1 MKKIIA
7 LLATIFCLF
16 TSVFALDWS
25 NPLEDVAFSHNVDY
39 SEWQVE
45 LKGVNPEW
53 YYKPTIK
60 LLSENKNDFYV
71 ENIVTC
77 NETNNVITKEIKSD
91 ILKLASMTM
100 LYDSPFVGI
109 SLYDGYAAEI
119 ITYIS
124 PENKSISAFVEVQ
137 TFTEK

>member
-7 LLATIFCLF
+7 LLIATLCLF

-25 NPLEDVAFSHNVDY
+25 NPLEDVVFNHNEDY
-39 SEWQVE
+39 SEWNVE

-60 LLSENKNDFYV
+60 LSSENKNDFYV

-77 NETNNVITKEIKSD
+77 NETSNDITKEIKSD
-91 ILKLASMTM
+91 ILKLASSTM

-124 PENKSISAFVEVQ
+124 PETKSINAFVEVQ

>member
-1 MKKIIA
+1 MKKTIT
-7 LLATIFCLF
+7 LLVTIFYLF

-25 NPLEDVAFSHNVDY
+25 NPLEGVVFNHNADY
-39 SEWQVE
+39 SDWYVE

-60 LLSENKNDFYV
+60 LSSENKNDFYV

-77 NETNNVITKEIKSD
+77 NETSNDITKEIKSD
-91 ILKLASMTM
+91 ILKLASSTM

-119 ITYIS
+119 VTYIS
-124 PENKSISAFVEVQ
+124 PENKSIFAFVEVQ